1 MVSIIW
7 LFAFVQLLAFPGLY
21 AKMVDDDVIKRIL
34 DEANAEIE
42 EKLLLA
48 NAETGFNSIP
58 GHASFINSK
67 G

>member
-1 MVSIIW
+1 MVSNIW
-7 LFAFVQLLAFPGLY
+7 LFVFVHFLAFAGLY
-21 AKMVDDDVIKRIL
+21 AKVVDDDVIKRIL
-34 DEANAEIE
+34 DEAVDEIE

-48 NAETGFNSIP
+48 NTDTGFNSIP